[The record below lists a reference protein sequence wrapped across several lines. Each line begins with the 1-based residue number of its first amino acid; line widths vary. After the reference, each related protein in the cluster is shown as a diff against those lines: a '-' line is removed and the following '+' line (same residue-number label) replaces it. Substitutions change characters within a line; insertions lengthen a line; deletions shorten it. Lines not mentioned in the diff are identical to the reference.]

1 MVYVSPF
8 GLPLGISITFWTI
21 IGLIRLVTTTILSY
35 TNKKGT
41 RKIPKPSDIA
51 VLLPAHNEEVVV
63 RDSIRALANLVDR
76 KQIYVVSDGSHDKT
90 HRRAKMENCH
100 VSELT
105 PSRGKAKAM
114 LYLIRKYHLF
124 ERYKLIFIVD
134 ADTRIDKN
142 FLNKALPF
150 FEDPKVGAVFAT
162 ARITWPPH
170 IIPRLKYYFI
180 AYRERLNRMLQYFMI
195 YGQTWKYTNA
205 PYVIPGFATIYRSKI
220 LSQLEMDTPGILIE
234 DFNLA
239 LQFYKKRLG
248 RVGYSPGIIGWDQ
261 HPDNL
266 KDYWSQVRRWNI
278 GFFQSVRKNGIW
290 PSFFWLALGIFTIEV
305 FLHSIFLVL
314 LPLAIFSLLIPVLP
328 FTNEILD
335 GYRSFYQT
343 FGFYNDLTLIDIFIF
358 IFLFDYIMTVVIGL
372 ITKKPM
378 FAFYGIF
385 FFFMHYVTSMILL
398 SSLIPGFLS
407 SSKGRWSSPTR
418 RAEAATP

>member
-1 MVYVSPF
+1 MKAISPF

-21 IGLIRLVTTTILSY
+21 VGLLRLVTTTFFSFA
-35 TNKKGT
+35 
-41 RKIPKPSDIA
+41 KIKNNGEVLKPSDIA

-63 RDSIRALANLVDR
+63 RDSIKALVNLVDQ
-76 KQIYVVSDGSHDKT
+76 KQIYVVSDGSNDKT

-100 VSELT
+100 VSKLD
-105 PSRGKAKAM
+105 PGRGKAKAM
-114 LYLIRKYHLF
+114 LYLIKRFHLF

-134 ADTRIDKN
+134 ADTRIDIN
-142 FLNKALPF
+142 FLKKALPF
-150 FEDPKVGAVFAT
+150 FEDPKIGAVFAT

-239 LQFYKKRLG
+239 LQFYKKKLG

-266 KDYWSQVRRWNI
+266 KDYWNQVRRWNI
-278 GFFQSVRKNGIW
+278 GFFQSVRKNGVW
-290 PSFFWLALGIFTIEV
+290 PSFFWLALGIFSLEV
-305 FLHSIFLVL
+305 FIHSIFLLL
-314 LPLAIFSLLIPVLP
+314 LPLAIISLLIPILP
-328 FTNEILD
+328 FANEVLD

-343 FGFYNDLTLIDIFIF
+343 FGFYKDLTLMDIFIF
-358 IFLFDYIMTVVIGL
+358 VFLFDYIMTVVIGL
-372 ITKKPM
+372 INKKPQ
-378 FAFYGIF
+378 FVFYGIF
-385 FFFMHYVTSMILL
+385 FFFMHYVTALILI
-398 SSLIPGFLS
+398 SSLIPGFLG
-407 SSKGRWSSPTR
+407 SSKGRWSSPAR
-418 RAEAATP
+418 RTEGATS